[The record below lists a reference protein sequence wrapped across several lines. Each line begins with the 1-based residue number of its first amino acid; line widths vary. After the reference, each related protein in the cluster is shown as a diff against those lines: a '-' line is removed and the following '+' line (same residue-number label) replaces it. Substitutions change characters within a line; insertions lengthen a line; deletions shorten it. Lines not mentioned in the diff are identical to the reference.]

1 MKIPRKVKVFQ
12 LSDEDIGEL
21 ISNDDDHFSTSNVKR
36 DDSLKRVRFYESIE
50 IREFTPS
57 PVDAASEQ
65 KKWRYF
71 FYLAYLP
78 RWVKSWSY

>member
-1 MKIPRKVKVFQ
+1 MDRECEEHENSQNSESVPE

-50 IREFTPS
+50 IREFTNS
-57 PVDAASEQ
+57 HHLQLTLQANKRNGAE
-65 KKWRYF
+65 R
-71 FYLAYLP
+71 
-78 RWVKSWSY
+78 R